1 MAPGGPAAY
10 VIGMDAFINV
20 LIVLALV
27 GVVVPLVMGGVTLVR
42 GGASS
47 AADPAAAR
55 IRGERSNR
63 FMRWRVTMQ
72 AVAIGVLCFAFWW
85 KAQH

>member
-1 MAPGGPAAY
+1 MDL
-10 VIGMDAFINV
+10 VINI

-27 GVVVPLVMGGVTLVR
+27 GVVVPLVMGGVSLVR
-42 GGASS
+42 GGEYN
-47 AADPAAAR
+47 R
-55 IRGERSNR
+55 LNGNR

-85 KAQH
+85 KAAH